1 MVKGGITINF
11 TLYETVWYFIIY
23 AFFGWCLE
31 VVYQAV
37 EHGKFINRGFL
48 NGPYCPIY
56 GFGVMIVA
64 ASLEPL
70 KNDIVILYV
79 GSVVLTSAL
88 ELVTGFLLEKIF
100 HEHWWDYSEE
110 KFNLGGYIC
119 LKFSLLWGVACLVV
133 VRLIFP
139 MTESF
144 VAHIPHT
151 LGVILIC
158 VIMAGFVSDL
168 VITVLAI
175 VNIKRRIVLLD
186 DISGQMRKISDATGE
201 RLFEG
206 VESFMSA
213 KNEFSEKSAELRERY
228 DEKSAENRRK
238 YERWSAEQKAK
249 YEELV
254 ARYKAIAEKRTI
266 VSRRISK
273 AFPKLKLGGE
283 KSFREQYKELE
294 HRLKNKNK

>member
-1 MVKGGITINF
+1 
-11 TLYETVWYFIIY
+11 
-23 AFFGWCLE
+23 
-31 VVYQAV
+31 
-37 EHGKFINRGFL
+37 
-48 NGPYCPIY
+48 
-56 GFGVMIVA
+56 MIVA

-70 KNDIVILYV
+70 KNNLLILYV

-139 MTESF
+139 MTENF

-151 LGVILIC
+151 LGVILVSI
-158 VIMAGFVSDL
+158 IMVGFVSDL

-175 VNIKRRIVLLD
+175 IHIKRRIVLLD
-186 DISGQMRKISDATGE
+186 DISYQMRKLSDATGE
-201 RLFEG
+201 KLFEG
-206 VESFMSA
+206 VESFMSVR
-213 KNEFSEKSAELRERY
+213 NELTEKSAELRERY

-238 YERWSAEQKAK
+238 YEQWSAEQKAK

-254 ARYKAIAEKRTI
+254 ARYKAVAEKRSLVSKRI
-266 VSRRISK
+266 VR
-273 AFPKLKLGGE
+273 AFPKLKLGGDR
-283 KSFREQYKELE
+283 SFREQLE
-294 HRLKNKNK
+294 RNFKKNNR